1 MINYFAQATE
11 LGQAAGLV
19 NACMAKYSKGKERL
33 AMQEKKRKEKG
44 GDEDDCYYISI
55 KPRKLFFGTS

>member
-33 AMQEKKRKEKG
+33 AMQEKKERKKEETKT
-44 GDEDDCYYISI
+44 IVTI
-55 KPRKLFFGTS
+55 